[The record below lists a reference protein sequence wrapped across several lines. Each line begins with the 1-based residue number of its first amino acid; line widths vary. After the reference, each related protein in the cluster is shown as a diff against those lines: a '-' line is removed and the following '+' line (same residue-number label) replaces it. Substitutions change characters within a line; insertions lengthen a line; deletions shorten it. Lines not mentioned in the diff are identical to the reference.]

1 MTMKG
6 GNLIVFD
13 WNGTILA
20 DTSACLRATN
30 TILNKLGKPK
40 ATMAQYR
47 HHYTMPL
54 NKFYHALGIDA
65 DTIEKHGPVI
75 HPLWHEVYGSANIR
89 LRRGA
94 RAMLQS
100 MHLAKCEAIILSNYV
115 AHRINEQAKKL
126 GVREHFRDIIAF
138 EVGDATFRVRGKG
151 ARLKEYLHAQP
162 PRAAMIVGD
171 TEEEIEIGRELGLTT
186 VAITDGM
193 CSTARLRAMKPDYL
207 VQSLNQ
213 IPPIAHHLFGTTAR
227 VAS

>member
-1 MTMKG
+1 MKAKG

-30 TILNKLGKPK
+30 TVLDKLGKPR
-40 ATMAQYR
+40 ATIAQYR

-54 NKFYHALGIDA
+54 NKLYYALGIDA
-65 DTIEKHGPVI
+65 DTIEKHAPVI
-75 HPLWHEVYGSANIR
+75 HPLWHETYSAANIR

-100 MHLAKCEAIILSNYV
+100 MRTAKCEAIILSNYV
-115 AHRINEQAKKL
+115 VHRIEAQAQKF
-126 GVREHFRDIIAF
+126 GVREHFREILAY
-138 EVGDATFRVRGKG
+138 EVGDATFRMRGKG
-151 ARLKEYLHAQP
+151 ARLKEYL
-162 PRAAMIVGD
+162 RANPVHKGMIIGD
-171 TEEEIEIGRELGLTT
+171 SEEEVEIGRELGLTT

-207 VQSLNQ
+207 VQSLAQ
-213 IPPIAHHLFGTTAR
+213 VPPIAHHLFGGSAR
-227 VAS
+227 AAS